1 MEKITK
7 EKALEL
13 TKRMLVYL
21 VGMVLIAFGV
31 NIAIN
36 SNLGVSPVNSI
47 PLVLNKQFP
56 FFTMGTWATLVFC
69 MFVLVQLVLL
79 LKEFKWYYLFQFLV
93 STVFGWFIDGTAGLA
108 KVCFPALDN
117 YFVRLVYIGVSLVMI
132 ALGVMLYLEG
142 NIMSMPAE
150 GVALALSKRTKWAV
164 STCKMI
170 FDTSV
175 TLIAIILS
183 FLFFG
188 ELNGVREGTIIVA
201 LGVGFVMKPISKWLK
216 KPLNNWM
223 YKQTEKK

>member
-1 MEKITK
+1 MEKVTK
-7 EKALEL
+7 EKKMEWA
-13 TKRMLVYL
+13 KRLVVYL
-21 VGMVLIAFGV
+21 VGLVLIAFGV

-56 FFTMGTWATLVFC
+56 FFTMGTWATLVYC
-69 MFVLVQLVLL
+69 VFVLVQFVLL

-93 STVFGWFIDGTAGLA
+93 STVFGWLIDGTAVLA
-108 KVCFPALDN
+108 KVCFPGLDN
-117 YFVRLVYIGVSLVMI
+117 YFIRVLYILISLVMI

-164 STCKMI
+164 STCKII
-170 FDTSV
+170 FDASV
-175 TLIAIILS
+175 TLIAIVLS
-183 FLFFG
+183 FVFFG
-188 ELNGVREGTIIVA
+188 ELNGVREGTIIIA

-223 YKQTEKK
+223 YKQTKDK

>member
-1 MEKITK
+1 M
-7 EKALEL
+7 
-13 TKRMLVYL
+13 
-21 VGMVLIAFGV
+21 GM
-31 NIAIN
+31 
-36 SNLGVSPVNSI
+36 
-47 PLVLNKQFP
+47 
-56 FFTMGTWATLVFC
+56 WATLVVC
-69 MFVLVQLVLL
+69 MFVLLQLVLL

-108 KVCFPALDN
+108 KLCFPALDN

-170 FDTSV
+170 FDTTV